1 MKLPA
6 ITIATSVRYGNYKQ
20 HLNNALSFVDIIAD
34 TFSNICNY
42 INLPRK
48 LSIIIRPARE
58 AYGRAYYLKDP
69 NTKTGREYVVEIDT
83 RQDRDQF
90 EDTLLHELV
99 HIEQFY
105 EGRLDGSKPGH
116 FKWCKRDISFI
127 TASIEEYNDLPWER
141 EANERARILKK
152 AIFSKDL

>member
-1 MKLPA
+1 M
-6 ITIATSVRYGNYKQ
+6 TIATSVRYGNYKQ
-20 HLNNALSFVDIIAD
+20 HLNNALSFIEIISD
-34 TFSNICNY
+34 TFSDICSY

-48 LSIIIRPARE
+48 LSINIRPARE
-58 AYGRAYYLKDP
+58 AYGRAYYLPDP
-69 NTKTGREYVVEIDT
+69 NTKTGREYIVEIDT
-83 RQDRDQF
+83 RQNRDQF

-105 EGRLDGSKPGH
+105 EGRLAGGSPGH
-116 FKWCKRDISFI
+116 FKWYKRDISFI

-141 EANERARILKK
+141 EANARARILKK